1 MALPTQTIQALAVSP
16 GIAIGRTMRV
26 TGQTRYREPE
36 PHRITEDEIP
46 AELSRLSAALALTRT
61 QLVELRQ
68 EVRNKLKAQEA
79 EIFDAHIMIVD
90 DRTMIAEAEKGI
102 REKHYVAEYALY
114 LASEH
119 FANVFAGMA
128 DEYLR
133 ERAADIRDVSARI
146 LSNLTNIHVHGHEI
160 DLDDRR
166 IIVAH
171 NLSPSETAQLDVEKV
186 LGFAVETGSVTSHTA
201 ILARSMRLPAVV
213 GIPPELPEQLTADD
227 KLIID
232 GYSGKL
238 LINPDA
244 RTEEAYRLKKA
255 EAGQLWSRLE
265 SESELRPETTDG
277 FIVQLAANLDSP
289 DKVGEV
295 KRCGTSGIGLFR
307 TEYLYMNRQTL
318 PDEEEQ
324 FEVYKKLLVECDNAP
339 LIVRTLDVGG
349 DKFNTN
355 IYRANEQNPF
365 LGLRGIRLCLHERRD
380 ILETQLRA
388 LLRAGVFG
396 NLRVMLPMV
405 SSIREVIEV
414 RSIIGQLQQQ
424 LENEKLE
431 YMSHL
436 PLGIMIETP
445 AAALMADKFA
455 PMVDFFSI
463 GTNDLVQYTMAIDR
477 GNERVAYLYRPSHPA
492 ILGLIRNCV
501 EAANRHNIWVSV
513 CGQAAADAYMVPLL
527 AGIGVH
533 ELSMAP
539 SSIAVVRRVIRSM
552 SMFEMQE
559 TAQAALACTNATDA
573 LAISEALIHLRAPEI
588 VNI

>member
-186 LGFAVETGSVTSHTA
+186 LGFAVETGSATSHTA

-295 KRCGTSGIGLFR
+295 KRCGASGIGLFR
-307 TEYLYMNRQTL
+307 TEYLYMNRQAL

-365 LGLRGIRLCLHERRD
+365 LGAARNPALSARTARYSRDPAACAAAGRGFRES
-380 ILETQLRA
+380 
-388 LLRAGVFG
+388 AGHAADG
-396 NLRVMLPMV
+396 EQHPRGDRGP
-405 SSIREVIEV
+405 V
-414 RSIIGQLQQQ
+414 RSSGSSSSSLRTR
-424 LENEKLE
+424 
-431 YMSHL
+431 S
-436 PLGIMIETP
+436 
-445 AAALMADKFA
+445 
-455 PMVDFFSI
+455 S
-463 GTNDLVQYTMAIDR
+463 
-477 GNERVAYLYRPSHPA
+477 
-492 ILGLIRNCV
+492 
-501 EAANRHNIWVSV
+501 NI
-513 CGQAAADAYMVPLL
+513 C
-527 AGIGVH
+527 
-533 ELSMAP
+533 
-539 SSIAVVRRVIRSM
+539 RTCRSA
-552 SMFEMQE
+552 S
-559 TAQAALACTNATDA
+559 
-573 LAISEALIHLRAPEI
+573 
-588 VNI
+588 

>member
-1 MALPTQTIQALAVSP
+1 MALPTQTIQAIAVSP
-16 GIAIGRTMRV
+16 GIAIGRTARI
-26 TGQTRYREPE
+26 TGPTGSLEPE
-36 PHRITEDEIP
+36 PHKITEDEIP
-46 AELSRLSAALALTRT
+46 AELSRYNAALGLTRK

-68 EVRNKLKAQEA
+68 EVRNKLRSQDA
-79 EIFDAHIMIVD
+79 EIFDAHIMLVD
-90 DRTMIAEAEKGI
+90 DRTFSAEVEKGI
-102 REKHYVAEYALY
+102 REKLFAAEYALY

-119 FANVFAGMA
+119 FANVFAEMP

-133 ERAADIRDVSARI
+133 ERAADIRDVSSRI

-160 DLDDRR
+160 DMDDRR

-171 NLSPSETAQLDVEKV
+171 TLSPSETAGLETGKV
-186 LGFAVETGSVTSHTA
+186 LGFAVATGSATSHTA
-201 ILARSMRLPAVV
+201 ILARSMGLPAIV
-213 GIPPELPEQLTADD
+213 GIPPELPEQLSAED

-232 GYSGKL
+232 GFSGKL
-238 LINPDA
+238 VINPDA

-255 EAGQLWSRLE
+255 EAGQIRSRLE
-265 SESELRPETTDG
+265 SENELRPETTDG

-289 DKVGEV
+289 EKVEEV
-295 KRCGTSGIGLFR
+295 RRCGASGIGLFR
-307 TEYLYMNRQTL
+307 TEYLFMNRPGL
-318 PDEEEQ
+318 PGEEEQ

-355 IYRANEQNPF
+355 IYRASEQNPF

-396 NLRVMLPMV
+396 NLKVMLPMV
-405 SSIREVIEV
+405 SSVREVIEV
-414 RSIIGQLQQQ
+414 RSILEQLQQQ
-424 LENEKLE
+424 LDAEGKEHVSNL
-431 YMSHL
+431 S
-436 PLGIMIETP
+436 LGVMIETP
-445 AAALMADKFA
+445 AAALMADRFA

-492 ILGLIRNCV
+492 ILELIRLCV
-501 EAANRHNIWVSV
+501 EAAQRHNIWVSV
-513 CGQAAADAYMVPLL
+513 CGQVAADVYMVPLL
-527 AGIGVH
+527 VGLGVH
-533 ELSMAP
+533 ELSMSPA
-539 SSIAVVRRVIRSM
+539 SVAVVRRVIRSM
-552 SMFEMQE
+552 SMYEMEQA
-559 TAQAALACTNATDA
+559 AQAALNCSNATDA
-573 LAISEALIHLRAPEI
+573 LAVSEALINLRVPEV